1 MSMMERCPIKF
12 YILER
17 LMGSGKW
24 THEIVSEVQAN
35 YGMESEYQKN
45 MINYDLIELVSAG
58 LVQEGESVID
68 EDGRFRKGHLLTHYS
83 ITPLGETYYEDL
95 VRKVTPRR

>member
-1 MSMMERCPIKF
+1 MMEKCPIKF

-17 LMGSGKW
+17 LCESSKW
-24 THEIVSEVQAN
+24 TQEIVSEVQAN
-35 YGMESEYQKN
+35 YNMDSDYQRN

-58 LVQEGESVID
+58 LVKEDESAVDEEGC
-68 EDGRFRKGHLLTHYS
+68 FRRGHLLTRYS

-95 VRKVTPRR
+95 VKKVSRR